1 MLRPFKRIIFTIP
14 TLTSLA
20 GKTTYPLTSL
30 LFCSHHGSVEN
41 GWTQLKFGDT
51 PIFHRRLWGGRITSR
66 PKKHIT
72 HAPPTTDQQQ
82 GSLPYH
88 MLPQGLGFF
97 HRLDHL
103 GYPDNDRRRL
113 AMVVKHEPSI
123 CLSPTCKRHPNQPFP
138 FFPGCNFWKAVK
150 ENTWFWVFFAAFLLG
165 IHQN

>member
-20 GKTTYPLTSL
+20 SKTTYPLTSL

-41 GWTQLKFGDT
+41 GWTRLKFGRYT
-51 PIFHRRLWGGRITSR
+51 HFSLEIMGRKETTR
-66 PKKHIT
+66 
-72 HAPPTTDQQQ
+72 PTT
-82 GSLPYH
+82 GFTSFTPCS
-88 MLPQGLGFF
+88 PKGLGFF

-123 CLSPTCKRHPNQPFP
+123 CLSPTCKRHPTRIWNPSL
-138 FFPGCNFWKAVK
+138 FPGVRLESC
-150 ENTWFWVFFAAFLLG
+150 
-165 IHQN
+165 